1 MSAPRRQFAAGRS
14 LPARHLTLLLLS
26 GLICA
31 GATPVVP
38 PAQAGPPEASRD
50 VSPYAGFV
58 AEAARRFD
66 IPERW
71 IWAVMRVESRG
82 RVRAVSPKGAMGL
95 MQIMPDTWA
104 ELRARYSLGAD
115 PYDPRNNILAGAA
128 YLREM
133 HDRYGAPGFLAAY
146 NAGPGRY
153 DDYVASGRPLPAE
166 TFAYAAA
173 LAPLVG
179 SEPLARGIV
188 VAVANPLEWTRAPLF
203 VAHSY
208 SGGAAD
214 PALNERQSNG
224 DRTAARRDSDGA
236 AEHTTGGL
244 FVARSNGGGPR

>member
-1 MSAPRRQFAAGRS
+1 
-14 LPARHLTLLLLS
+14 L
-26 GLICA
+26 
-31 GATPVVP
+31 VP

-50 VSPYAGFV
+50 VSPYGGFV
-58 AEAARRFD
+58 AEAARRFG

-104 ELRARYSLGAD
+104 ELRARYRLGAD
-115 PYDPRNNILAGAA
+115 PYDPRDNILAGAA

-153 DDYVASGRPLPAE
+153 GDYVSFGRPLPVE
-166 TFAYAAA
+166 TIAYVAA

-179 SEPLARGIV
+179 SEPLARGVV
-188 VAVANPLEWTRAPLF
+188 VAAASPLEWTRAPLF
-203 VAHSY
+203 AAHSY
-208 SGGAAD
+208 SGDAAD
-214 PALNERQSNG
+214 PALNERQSSD
-224 DRTAARRDSDGA
+224 DRAATPSDSDGA
-236 AEHTTGGL
+236 AEHPAGGL